1 MEQVARIQKM
11 EQFLNESTGIIQ
23 EFSAVFE
30 RFLQCQAGI
39 EQLKQYYGSEE
50 WYQDLEAYDNKQL
63 PKGLKCGVLSE
74 DLIYDMLM
82 DYHKLAIQMLE
93 TGTGIVK
100 RY

>member
-11 EQFLNESTGIIQ
+11 EQLLNESTGIIQ

-30 RFLQCQAGI
+30 RFLQCQEGI

-50 WYQDLEAYDNKQL
+50 WYQDLEAYDNRQL
-63 PKGLKCGVLSE
+63 PEGLKCGVLSE
-74 DLIYDMLM
+74 DLIYNMLT
-82 DYHKLAIQMLE
+82 DYHKLAIWMLE

>member
-1 MEQVARIQKM
+1 MEQSARITKM
-11 EQFLNESTGIIQ
+11 EQFLNESTDIIR
-23 EFSAVFE
+23 EFSNIFE
-30 RFLQCQAGI
+30 RFLQCQPGI

-63 PKGLKCGVLSE
+63 PKDLKCGVLSE
-74 DLIYDMLM
+74 DLIYDMLIE
-82 DYHKLAIQMLE
+82 YHKLAIQMLE